1 MSLKHSPT
9 SGPAQRSNRSNGHKT
24 GNGVNLGLLNYGKSC
39 DHPAVESAPALL
51 MEGVSFRYPGAPR
64 LALEDVSLTLQPGER
79 VALVG
84 PNGAGKSTLIKLA
97 VGLEKLQSGR
107 ITIYGNPADSCKH
120 RVALVPQRNEVD
132 WRFPV
137 TVRQVVM
144 MGRYVHLGWG
154 KRPNRQDREVVE
166 QMMGLMEITDL
177 ADRQVGELSG
187 GQQQRVMLARMLAH
201 DADLLCLDEPLN
213 HVDMA
218 TQEIIFHVLE
228 DQCKTGKTVVV
239 STHDLGILPVH
250 FSRALFLD
258 RRVIADGPVEQ
269 VLTAQTIARA
279 YGFEFHGDR
288 AER

>member
-1 MSLKHSPT
+1 
-9 SGPAQRSNRSNGHKT
+9 
-24 GNGVNLGLLNYGKSC
+24 VNLSLLNYGKTC
-39 DHPAVESAPALL
+39 DTPALESTPALL
-51 MEGVSFRYPGAPR
+51 VEGVSFRYPNAAR
-64 LALEDVSLTLQPGER
+64 LALKDVSFVIQPGER

-97 VGLEKLQSGR
+97 VGLEKLQGGH

-120 RVALVPQRNEVD
+120 RVALVPQRSEID

-154 KRPNRQDREVVE
+154 KRPRPVDREIVE
-166 QMMGLMEITDL
+166 EMMGLMEIADL

-228 DQCKTGKTVVV
+228 DQCKTGKAVVV
-239 STHDLGILPVH
+239 STHDLGLLPVH
-250 FSRALFLD
+250 FSRALFFD
-258 RRVIADGPVEQ
+258 RRVIADGPVEK

-279 YGFEFHGDR
+279 YGFEFHGGGER
-288 AER
+288 AAVNG